1 MALRLNQYKAVNE
14 SVNNNFLS
22 GVHCHATGT
31 GKSWI
36 ALELIIEYD
45 KKNNKSPN
53 LILWLC
59 EQKSILIEQFNI
71 KTLKEKGY
79 DEIFDKFN
87 ILNYTEKKP
96 RKWYEEI
103 NSVYS
108 SSEKSTLVV
117 INRSFL
123 VSGKKYENIEP
134 YINLIIHDEC
144 HSVSNNTTKL
154 FYEYILDRDCEAN
167 KKQTSCIGFSATP
180 NLEIKPF
187 DNLISHYS
195 IYDAFCDDVILNSH
209 IKWVKSDSI
218 LKDKDIIKL
227 SKLLIKDLVYKKII
241 IWCGT
246 IELCNKLASLW
257 SEKFE
262 DFLICVDTSEN
273 NDEFSSYEDF
283 KNKDENAILFCACKH
298 REGSDIKNLD
308 CCIFLDK
315 VENRNPKTFV
325 QCIGR
330 VLRKDDT
337 GKKKYGLIVDL
348 KASSCLKICDRVNE
362 YLNSTTNFPWKYT
375 FEYTDIN
382 KKSVMINHLE
392 LTKETKDSSKSNSKL
407 KEQPNYTIEDIKNKF
422 IYECPSGSKYRNRLK
437 RELELINEK
446 KLCGYL
452 LRAVE
457 ILEITNYIPHVTR
470 GSCGSSLVCYL
481 LGISNVDPLVHD
493 IKFERFLNDYRDNL
507 PDIDLDFPHFLR
519 DEVFLKLELTW
530 PNQVARISNHVYWHE
545 KSALREAIRKIGINK
560 QIPKEEINIFVKKLG
575 KKKRDL
581 VEKYKNELIDT
592 FRHYSLHCGGIVF
605 FHDGVPDDIKING
618 DKKTISQ
625 IMFDKNDIAKQK
637 NFKIDILSSRG
648 ISQLIDICGRDI
660 DFTDCPY
667 DEETYKI
674 LQNGDNIGL
683 TLAESPL
690 MRKALLK
697 VQPKTISDIAK
708 CLAIIRPAAKE
719 ARMDESDNDSESN
732 AIQSVNNMPSYDI
745 DLETKF
751 VYDDD
756 AISILSEKL
765 NISNDLADKFRRCIS
780 KNKWE
785 PEMKEKYENA
795 MSKIDG
801 KERNYIEQTLS
812 NLRKYSFCKSHS
824 YSYAQ
829 LVYKLAY
836 QKAHNKKD
844 FWKATLKNTHS
855 AYRKWVHLY
864 EARLAGVNVN
874 NFILKKNDLSIYAK
888 NRLKKF
894 NDLSK
899 EDQLRRYGYWDMT
912 DKDFFPNCYF
922 YEKDDGVFY
931 FGGLIASSRML
942 SYDDNKKIVLSVGVG
957 PGKYIEILTKAKVFK
972 VDSIGIKGRARLK
985 DAKLKLYQA
994 HVSVFY

>member
-1 MALRLNQYKAVNE
+1 MALRLNQYEAVNE
-14 SVNNNFLS
+14 SINNNFLS

-36 ALELIIEYD
+36 ALELILEYN
-45 KKNNKSPN
+45 KKNNKSRN
-53 LILWLC
+53 LIVWLC

-79 DEIFDKFN
+79 ENVFDEFN

-96 RKWYEEI
+96 RKWYDEI
-103 NSVYS
+103 DSTFS
-108 SSEKSTLVV
+108 SSDKSTLVV

-123 VSGKKYENIEP
+123 VSGKKYEKIESKV
-134 YINLIIHDEC
+134 NLIIHDEC

-154 FYEYILDRDCEAN
+154 FYDHILNDTN
-167 KKQTSCIGFSATP
+167 SNTSCIGFSATP
-180 NLEIKPF
+180 NLEIKPY
-187 DNLISHYS
+187 NNIISHYS
-195 IYDAFCDDVILNSH
+195 IYDAFCDDVILNTH

-227 SKLLIKDLVYKKII
+227 TKFLIKDLIYKKII

-257 SEKFE
+257 SVKFK
-262 DFLICVDTSEN
+262 DFLICVDTSED
-273 NDEFSSYEDF
+273 NDNFSSYEEF
-283 KNKDENAILFCACKH
+283 KDRHENAILFCACKH

-362 YLNSTTNFPWKYT
+362 YLNSKTNFPWKYT
-375 FEYTDIN
+375 FEYIDIN
-382 KKSVMINHLE
+382 KKSIMINHLE
-392 LTKETKDSSKSNSKL
+392 LTKETTEKKIKVD
-407 KEQPNYTIEDIKNKF
+407 PVYTIEDIKNKF
-422 IYECPSGSKYRNRLK
+422 IYECPNGKEYIDRLK
-437 RELELINEK
+437 RELELINNK

-481 LGISNVDPLVHD
+481 LGISNVDPLMHD

-519 DEVFLKLELTW
+519 DEVFLKLELNW

-560 QIPKEEINIFVKKLG
+560 LIPKEEINMFVKKLS
-575 KKKRDL
+575 KDNRDK

-605 FHDGVPDDIKING
+605 FHDGVPDDIKLNG
-618 DKKTISQ
+618 NKKTISQ
-625 IMFDKNDIAKQK
+625 IIFDKNDIAKQQ

-660 DFTDCPY
+660 DFKDCPY
-667 DEETYKI
+667 DEKTYKI
-674 LQNGDNIGL
+674 LQEGDNIGL

-690 MRKALLK
+690 MKKALIK
-697 VQPKTISDIAK
+697 IKPKSISDIAK
-708 CLAIIRPAAKE
+708 CLAIIRPAAKD
-719 ARMDESDNDSESN
+719 ARTDENDEESKQHN
-732 AIQSVNNMPSYDI
+732 NIQNLNNLPSYDI

-751 VYDDD
+751 IYDDD

-765 NISNDLADKFRRCIS
+765 NVSNDLADKFRRCIS

-785 PEMKEKYENA
+785 PEFKEKYDNA
-795 MSKIDG
+795 ISLINDID
-801 KERNYIEQTLS
+801 RDYIENIIS
-812 NLRKYSFCKSHS
+812 NLRKYSFIR
-824 YSYAQ
+824 
-829 LVYKLAY
+829 
-836 QKAHNKKD
+836 
-844 FWKATLKNTHS
+844 TLN
-855 AYRKWVHLY
+855 
-864 EARLAGVNVN
+864 
-874 NFILKKNDLSIYAK
+874 
-888 NRLKKF
+888 
-894 NDLSK
+894 
-899 EDQLRRYGYWDMT
+899 
-912 DKDFFPNCYF
+912 
-922 YEKDDGVFY
+922 
-931 FGGLIASSRML
+931 
-942 SYDDNKKIVLSVGVG
+942 
-957 PGKYIEILTKAKVFK
+957 
-972 VDSIGIKGRARLK
+972 
-985 DAKLKLYQA
+985 
-994 HVSVFY
+994 